1 MAVRLI
7 NLPGVAGFDRARQI
21 ELVDWVA
28 VAFAVSL
35 PWSTTITSVLA
46 VVWLI
51 AVLPTVE
58 VPAFRRDLMTAA
70 ALLPVLLWLL
80 AAAGTLWADVSW
92 GERWSGL
99 DRFDRLLF
107 VPLLLL
113 HFRRSE
119 RGLWVLGGFVL
130 STLGVLALSWVSA
143 LTPWLPGQGGV
154 AGVPVKEYISQST
167 GFLAC
172 AFGLLVCAVEAG
184 RRRRWLLAAV
194 LIAVALL
201 FLANIFFVVTSR
213 ATLAAALALLLLLAW
228 REFGWRGVVGALAVG
243 SVAAAAIWFASPYM
257 RTRLTTSVAEF
268 QDYRDRNAYNS
279 TALHLEFLRES
290 MRFVETAPVIGHG
303 TGTLPR
309 LFREAAAGHTGASGA
324 AWGMPHN
331 QFFGV
336 AVQIGLV
343 GAAVLIAMWVAHF
356 LLFTG
361 RGLAASVG
369 AIVVVQNVV
378 SSLTDTALFAF
389 NPGWLYVLGVGVA
402 GGMVWRLRDLASE
415 DRATKTAP

>member
-1 MAVRLI
+1 VAVRLI

-21 ELVDWVA
+21 ALVDWLA

-58 VPAFRRDLMTAA
+58 VPAFRRDLVTAA

-80 AAAGTLWADVSW
+80 AAAGTLWADVSFA
-92 GERWSGL
+92 ERWSGL

-113 HFRRSE
+113 HFRCSE
-119 RGLWVLGGFVL
+119 RGSLVLGGFVL
-130 STLGVLALSWVSA
+130 STLGVLLLSWLSV
-143 LTPWLPGQGGV
+143 LTAFSPWRTDTV
-154 AGVPVKEYISQST
+154 GVPVKEYISQST
-167 GFLAC
+167 EFLAC
-172 AFGLLVCAVEAG
+172 AFGLLVCAMQAG
-184 RRRRWLLAAV
+184 RWRRWPLAAA

-201 FLANIFFVVTSR
+201 FLADIFFVVTSR
-213 ATLAAALALLLLLAW
+213 ATLVAALALLLLLAW
-228 REFGWRGVVGALAVG
+228 REFGWRGVVGAFAVG
-243 SVAAAAIWFASPYM
+243 GVVATAIWFASPYM

-279 TALHLEFLRES
+279 TALHLEFLRDS

-303 TGTLPR
+303 TGTLPQ
-309 LFREAAAGHTGASGA
+309 LFRNAAAGHTGASGA

-369 AIVVVQNVV
+369 AVVVVQNVV
-378 SSLTDTALFAF
+378 SSLTDTALFSF
-389 NPGWLYVLGVGVA
+389 NPGWLYVFGVGVA

-415 DRATKTAP
+415 DRTIKPVS